1 MPTLA
6 ENKKAKFEYEILDTF
21 EAGLMLLGHEVKSVR
36 NGRMSLLGA
45 YVTIARGGLWLIG
58 GHIQRYPQAGPLPEY
73 DPERSR
79 RLLLH
84 KREIAKLAGK
94 LEQKGLTLVPLSV
107 YTKGSKIKLS
117 FGLARGKKL
126 YEKKE
131 TIKRREV
138 DREIRRSLKG

>member
-21 EAGLMLLGHEVKSVR
+21 EAGLMLLGHEVKSAR
-36 NGRMSLLGA
+36 AGSMSLRGA
-45 YVTIARGGLWLIG
+45 YVTIARGDAWLIG
-58 GHIQRYPQAGPLPEY
+58 AHIARYPQAGPQPEY

-79 RLLLH
+79 KLLLH

-94 LEQKGLTLVPLSV
+94 LEQKGLTLVPISA
-107 YTKGSKIKLS
+107 YTKGSKIKIS
-117 FGLARGKKL
+117 FGLARGKKQF
-126 YEKKE
+126 EKKE
-131 TIKRREV
+131 TLKRRDV

>member
-6 ENKKAKFEYEILDTF
+6 ENKKAKFEYQILDTF
-21 EAGLMLLGHEVKSVR
+21 EAGLMLLGHEVKSAR
-36 NGRMSLLGA
+36 LGRMSLLGS
-45 YVTIARGGLWLIG
+45 YVTIARGALWLIG
-58 GHIQRYPQAGPLPEY
+58 AHIQRYPQAGPLPEY
-73 DPERSR
+73 DPNRTR
-79 RLLLH
+79 KLLLH
-84 KREIAKLAGK
+84 KREIAKIAGK
-94 LEQKGLTLVPLSV
+94 LEQKGLTLVPLSA

-131 TIKRREV
+131 TIKRRES

>member
-21 EAGLMLLGHEVKSVR
+21 EAGLMLLGHEVKSAR
-36 NGRMSLLGA
+36 GGSMSLRGA
-45 YVTIARGGLWLIG
+45 YVTIARGAVWLVG
-58 GHIQRYPQAGPLPEY
+58 AHIQRYPQAGPQPEY
-73 DPERSR
+73 DPERTR
-79 RLLLH
+79 KLLLH

-94 LEQKGLTLVPLSV
+94 LEQKGLTLVPISA

-117 FGLARGKKL
+117 FGLARGKKQF
-126 YEKKE
+126 EKKE
-131 TIKRREV
+131 TLKRRDV

>member
-6 ENKKAKFEYEILDTF
+6 ENKKAKFEYQILDSL
-21 EAGLMLLGHEVKSVR
+21 EAGLVLFGHEVKSIR
-36 NGRMSLLGA
+36 NGRMNLMGA
-45 YVTIARGGLWLIG
+45 YVTISRGGLWLIG
-58 GHIQRYPQAGPLPEY
+58 SHIQRYPPAGPLPDY
-73 DPERSR
+73 DPDRSR

-94 LEQKGLTLVPLSV
+94 MEQKGLTLVPLSV

-117 FGLARGKKL
+117 VGLGRGKKL

>member
-6 ENKKAKFEYEILDTF
+6 ENKKAKFEYQILDTF
-21 EAGLMLLGHEVKSVR
+21 EAGLMLLGHEVKSAR
-36 NGRMSLLGA
+36 LGRMSLLGA
-45 YVTIARGGLWLIG
+45 YVTIARGALWLIG
-58 GHIQRYPQAGPLPEY
+58 AHIQRYPQAGPLPDY
-73 DPERSR
+73 DPDRTR
-79 RLLLH
+79 KLLLH
-84 KREIAKLAGK
+84 TREIAKIAGK
-94 LEQKGLTLVPLSV
+94 LEQKGLTLVPLSA

-131 TIKRREV
+131 TIKRRES

>member
-6 ENKKAKFEYEILDTF
+6 ENKKAKFEYQILDTF

-36 NGRMSLLGA
+36 LGRMSLLGA
-45 YVTIARGGLWLIG
+45 YVTISRGALWLVG
-58 GHIQRYPQAGPLPEY
+58 AHIQRYPQAGPLIEY
-73 DPERSR
+73 DPDRNR
-79 RLLLH
+79 KMLVH

-94 LEQKGLTLVPLSV
+94 MEQKGLTLVPLSV

-131 TIKRREV
+131 TIKRRES